1 MFHFERFKRRFFE
14 GMLLDYLPYIF
25 NKEKYS
31 RKSFMFSDT
40 VSFYQK
46 VKFFN
51 TEEFLSDKPQAISG
65 LLISAEEEKN
75 VPTLRKIT

>member
-14 GMLLDYLPYIF
+14 GMLLIF

-31 RKSFMFSDT
+31 RKSFIFSDT

-75 VPTLRKIT
+75 VPTLRKIP